1 MRASREQLGRAH
13 SSYIP
18 HPAYRTIELRGQA
31 NLTGRAVKMLARA
44 RNRNEVKKKDAPK
57 RLGKT
62 RKQSVKGGLNSST
75 RISDA
80 TRKWRNAVND
90 VRPCPPA
97 NVDGRCRHY
106 AGRMP
111 GPRPR
116 QSTRRGK
123 RLPAK
128 KQLHPGPRRPPST
141 GHRKRVPENKRRETE
156 KKRNSLRIRLQTV
169 WKGPK
174 ARSWR
179 L

>member
-1 MRASREQLGRAH
+1 MRASRKQLGRAH

-44 RNRNEVKKKDAPK
+44 RNRNEVKKKDASK

-80 TRKWRNAVND
+80 TRKWRNALND

-97 NVDGRCRHY
+97 NVDGRRRRY
-106 AGRMP
+106 AGTKSAECLAPVRAHQP
-111 GPRPR
+111 GVGNGCP
-116 QSTRRGK
+116 Q
-123 RLPAK
+123 K
-128 KQLHPGPRRPPST
+128 KAASSRPPPAPIYQ
-141 GHRKRVPENKRRETE
+141 VPEPDAG
-156 KKRNSLRIRLQTV
+156 I
-169 WKGPK
+169 
-174 ARSWR
+174 
-179 L
+179 

>member
-1 MRASREQLGRAH
+1 MRASLKQLGRAH

-80 TRKWRNAVND
+80 TRKWRNALND

-97 NVDGRCRHY
+97 NVDGRRRRY
-106 AGRMP
+106 AGTKSAECLAPVRAHQP
-111 GPRPR
+111 GVGNGCPQRSGFILAPTGAHLPGTGNGCR
-116 QSTRRGK
+116 NINEEKQRRK
-123 RLPAK
+123 
-128 KQLHPGPRRPPST
+128 
-141 GHRKRVPENKRRETE
+141 ET
-156 KKRNSLRIRLQTV
+156 V
-169 WKGPK
+169 
-174 ARSWR
+174 
-179 L
+179 